1 MESDGDSLVESE
13 LNDLYRRQE
22 ELRQEEFRQDEMK
35 RKRNESPLPP
45 PSTSPKRGRL
55 EVGKDKLEFDADD
68 NDDEELPFEMER
80 LVVVL
85 EDVDN
90 TRETAFHGPLT
101 DLDSPSECRRKFSR
115 EVSWPGDL
123 QKKIFS

>member
-1 MESDGDSLVESE
+1 MVPISLCQ
-13 LNDLYRRQE
+13 LC
-22 ELRQEEFRQDEMK
+22 
-35 RKRNESPLPP
+35 
-45 PSTSPKRGRL
+45 
-55 EVGKDKLEFDADD
+55 
-68 NDDEELPFEMER
+68 LPFEMER

-123 QKKIFS
+123 HAHQIGKSNMI